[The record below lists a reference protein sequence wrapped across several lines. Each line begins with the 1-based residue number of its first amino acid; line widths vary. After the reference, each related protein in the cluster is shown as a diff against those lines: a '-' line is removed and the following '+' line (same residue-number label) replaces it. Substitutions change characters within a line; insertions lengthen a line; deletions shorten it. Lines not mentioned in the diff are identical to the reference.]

1 MTPGLSGVT
10 AKPLSDPPR
19 LREEESSTSV
29 IVIEWGESP
38 TNIAQP
44 ILYEV
49 DFTLTPFGESAR
61 DPVKEFVSF
70 DPPVRIIIQYV
81 HVYTYAHVHVC
92 VHTRNA
98 PCTIQTLPSSL

>member
-10 AKPLSDPPR
+10 AKPLSAPPS
-19 LREEESSTSV
+19 LRGEESSTSV

-70 DPPVRIIIQYV
+70 DPPVRIVIQYI
-81 HVYTYAHVHVC
+81 HVYIHVRVR
-92 VHTRNA
+92 T
-98 PCTIQTLPSSL
+98 